1 MVSTRRSKSFCKQPS
16 QPLRRRRSCTIHTL
30 ISKAQVPPPAANS
43 NDDDNLP
50 DTIPEELEELQG
62 QNSAGSES
70 ESENQ
75 PRRNNSRKCKA
86 QASSSSSTAAA
97 ATSKDRGSKR
107 RGKRKFSDVSQPAK
121 ASSEASASKRFKELE
136 ERLHLAQSK
145 CLDIEVSMRHLCYG
159 TAHG

>member
-43 NDDDNLP
+43 NDDDHLP

-62 QNSAGSES
+62 QNSAESES

-86 QASSSSSTAAA
+86 QASSSKAAA

-145 CLDIEVSMRHLCYG
+145 CLDIEVGMRHLCNG
-159 TAHG
+159 IAHG